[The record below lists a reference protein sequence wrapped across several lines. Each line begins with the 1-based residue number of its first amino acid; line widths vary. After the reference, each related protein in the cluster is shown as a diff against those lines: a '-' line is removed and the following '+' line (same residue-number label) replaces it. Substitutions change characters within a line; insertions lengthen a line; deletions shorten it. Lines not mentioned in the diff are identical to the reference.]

1 MQNEDTI
8 IMIKNALL
16 SGDAVAS
23 EVLSCLNS
31 LIVSDADPIV
41 GRGDAIEA

>member
-1 MQNEDTI
+1 MIADIFGKETVMQNEDTI

-23 EVLSCLNS
+23 YVLSCLMS
-31 LIVSDADPIV
+31 LIV
-41 GRGDAIEA
+41 